1 MSQTTRRIDG
11 IRRAAPWIVLALF
24 LPVAFF
30 GIVLPANEYGRWG
43 GSGVDCDGA
52 AAILFLALP
61 SAAAYGLLAIVFI
74 RRAIRRRGWVPGAA
88 ALFCVVLVALLV
100 RNIRAANAQ
109 AADPTHQEV
118 CGGA

>member
-24 LPVAFF
+24 LPAAFF
-30 GIVLPANEYGRWG
+30 GIVLPANEYERWG

-61 SAAAYGLLAIVFI
+61 AAAAYAVVAAVLA

-88 ALFCVVLVALLV
+88 ALLCVVLVALLV
-100 RNIRAANAQ
+100 RNIRVANAQ
-109 AADPTHQEV
+109 AADPAHQEV
-118 CGGA
+118 CGRS